1 MSFEHL
7 YKNINKEELKGD
19 LAEVKAYR
27 DLQSEPFDF
36 GSGLITNDSKESED
50 AYYEMQEQDLE
61 ELLDNIE
68 SEINEVERKNRKR
81 LNRYARKQRA
91 KRKKKRLADQGVY
104 FVYEKECRE
113 TGNKYV
119 TQFYLTGSRK
129 LAKRETNRKIR
140 NSKNDFSLKGGGYR
154 KKFDYWWTVF

>member
-1 MSFEHL
+1 MSFEYL
-7 YKNINKEELKGD
+7 YKNLNKEELKGD

-36 GSGLITNDSKESED
+36 GTGLITNDSKQSED

-61 ELLDNIE
+61 EFIENIE
-68 SEINEVERKNRKR
+68 AELQRVERNKNRR

-104 FVYEKECRE
+104 FVYEK
-113 TGNKYV
+113 V
-119 TQFYLTGSRK
+119 
-129 LAKRETNRKIR
+129 
-140 NSKNDFSLKGGGYR
+140 
-154 KKFDYWWTVF
+154 